1 MKKDESLR
9 NFAKKNGWKLYFG
22 KWSYWD
28 NVPYFEL
35 ENGKEI
41 YLCYD
46 VVNEIYHNETIYT
59 CLNLDISK
67 KELKEK
73 IEFISAIMNKEN
85 FDSANLGNVTI
96 YSNRKST
103 KTDFYEM
110 F

>member
-41 YLCYD
+41 YL
-46 VVNEIYHNETIYT
+46 
-59 CLNLDISK
+59 S
-67 KELKEK
+67 
-73 IEFISAIMNKEN
+73 SM
-85 FDSANLGNVTI
+85 
-96 YSNRKST
+96 
-103 KTDFYEM
+103 
-110 F
+110 